1 MHARGTTTSGKT
13 TQYDQ
18 QHSTLL
24 KSIAMKKTAISRDT
38 SHECQMDKT
47 RQLPPNAGQGRKRGV
62 PNKISSDVKHLVLIA
77 LDLAGGEDYLTKQA
91 HENPVAFLSLLSKLI
106 PRDAGRSQAEGIKLE
121 VITGV

>member
-13 TQYDQ
+13 TQYYPQ
-18 QHSTLL
+18 RSTLL
-24 KSIAMKKTAISRDT
+24 KSTAMKKIAKPEDT
-38 SHECQMDKT
+38 SNEFQMERT

-62 PNKISSDVKHLVLIA
+62 PNRISSDVKQLLLVA
-77 LDLAGGEDYLTKQA
+77 LDHAGGEDYLTKQA

-106 PRDAGRSQAEGIKLE
+106 PRDAGRAQAEGIKLE

>member
-1 MHARGTTTSGKT
+1 MTSGKT
-13 TQYDQ
+13 TQYYQ

-24 KSIAMKKTAISRDT
+24 KSTAMKKTAISKD
-38 SHECQMDKT
+38 SPHEFQMDRK

-62 PNKISSDVKHLVLIA
+62 PNRVSSDVKHLVLVA
-77 LDLAGGEDYLTKQA
+77 LDHAGGEDYLAKQA

-106 PRDAGRSQAEGIKLE
+106 PRDAGRAQAEGIKLE

>member
-1 MHARGTTTSGKT
+1 
-13 TQYDQ
+13 
-18 QHSTLL
+18 
-24 KSIAMKKTAISRDT
+24 
-38 SHECQMDKT
+38 MDKT
-47 RQLPPNAGQGRKRGV
+47 QQLPPNAGQGRKRGV

-106 PRDAGRSQAEGIKLE
+106 PRDAARTQAEGIKLE